1 MPVLLFGLLFPGWTP
16 DNDIDTIVLDRVCYH
31 SLQRSFA
38 MGPFSITE
46 VIVVLAVIILLFG
59 SKRIPELAKGL
70 GGGIR
75 GFKDALHGKDEAKE
89 IQK

>member
-1 MPVLLFGLLFPGWTP
+1 
-16 DNDIDTIVLDRVCYH
+16 
-31 SLQRSFA
+31 

-75 GFKDALHGKDEAKE
+75 GFKDAMNGKEDAKE

>member
-1 MPVLLFGLLFPGWTP
+1 MLLSEQLKEFT
-16 DNDIDTIVLDRVCYH
+16 
-31 SLQRSFA
+31 
-38 MGPFSITE
+38 MGPFSFTE
-46 VIVVLAVIILLFG
+46 LLVVLAVIILLFG

-75 GFKDALHGKDEAKE
+75 GFKDAMQGKDEAKD

>member
-1 MPVLLFGLLFPGWTP
+1 MLLFTGWTA
-16 DNDIDTIVLDRVCYH
+16 DIYTGTIALGLVCYH
-31 SLQRSFA
+31 TGLPQRSFD

-75 GFKDALHGKDEAKE
+75 GFKDAMNGKEDAKE

>member
-1 MPVLLFGLLFPGWTP
+1 
-16 DNDIDTIVLDRVCYH
+16 
-31 SLQRSFA
+31 
-38 MGPFSITE
+38 MGPFGFTE
-46 VIVVLAVIILLFG
+46 LLVVLAVIILLFG

-75 GFKDALHGKDEAKE
+75 GFKDALHGDKEETKD